1 MFPFGNRPILPPPAP
16 PSEQELADHREREE
30 KNVAY
35 IQAVRRRQ
43 QERLDAMAKAEE
55 ERQDRDRDAAAERNR
70 RREEQH
76 AAAVAADME
85 WGRRRNEMRE
95 AVADLR
101 RQVDGLQGRVDR
113 ADLADAIAAA
123 GELAVLS
130 RRLELAEA
138 ELTQYLRNAPR
149 PAF

>member
-1 MFPFGNRPILPPPAP
+1 MFPFGNRPILPPPP
-16 PSEQELADHREREE
+16 PPTEQELADQREH
-30 KNVAY
+30 KAASDAY
-35 IQAVRRRQ
+35 IEAVRARNQ
-43 QERLDAMAKAEE
+43 AYIDKLAAAEK

-138 ELTQYLRNAPR
+138 ELAQYLRNAPR